1 MKEKQS
7 KKNPGQSIVYMVI
20 CAVIIL
26 AFILFGLYPR
36 WKVSGQQYMEI
47 TKYQAQIEE
56 QKLLHPLYQ
65 KLSEKLQAIDSKIL
79 PSPSKS
85 KLPKDKT
92 DKTSSIFGEIAQK
105 SELEAVSITPDVK
118 SIISGSGP
126 LLINTVLKGDFF
138 DFQKFLIELGG
149 IPYLEYIEQIQIQ
162 ALPGSREFR
171 LKIWLALSEVS
182 EKNNLSN
189 NDS

>member
-1 MKEKQS
+1 M
-7 KKNPGQSIVYMVI
+7 
-20 CAVIIL
+20 
-26 AFILFGLYPR
+26 
-36 WKVSGQQYMEI
+36 
-47 TKYQAQIEE
+47 
-56 QKLLHPLYQ
+56 LHPLYQ